1 MGTATRLSGSLVLR
15 GEKIRQSGFRSDF
28 IKCEILKADRK
39 GLKIWVRERITCNV
53 PWEGKREQC

>member
-39 GLKIWVRERITCNV
+39 GLKI
-53 PWEGKREQC
+53 